1 MKKKIFGTILA
12 AALVVS
18 QAVTVFAAGSKV
30 GEASLAGDNAG
41 QYTMTAI
48 TSSVEG
54 VEAAS
59 MEAILAVNEDP
70 SSLQAVADVA
80 PDLKDELAGKEA
92 ITPFFDL
99 TALDGATKTEDGKY
113 AVTLSVSSL
122 TSAMTDVKLLHYST
136 VRSLWEI
143 VEPTNVDYTNKLV
156 SAEFEDL
163 SPVAVIANTGAAAS
177 DGAEGTSPQTGIA
190 SDWMVWLG
198 AAVVL
203 AAAGVVTYRKAR
215 Q

>member
-30 GEASLAGDNAG
+30 GETSLAGDNAD
-41 QYTMTAI
+41 QYTVTAI
-48 TSSVEG
+48 TSSIEG
-54 VEAAS
+54 VEEAS
-59 MEAILAVNEDP
+59 MKAILAVNEDP

-80 PDLKDELAGKEA
+80 PELADQLSGKEA

-99 TALDGATKTEDGKY
+99 VADANATKTADGKY

-136 VRSLWEI
+136 ARSLWEI
-143 VEPTNVDYTNKLV
+143 VEPTKVDAANKLI

-177 DGAEGTSPQTGIA
+177 DGAEGTSPQTGMA
-190 SDWMVWLG
+190 SNWMVWLG